1 MLDMEDNKDELWDSY
16 KIDEMTEQELQ
27 EERDAVSHLLP

>member
-1 MLDMEDNKDELWDSY
+1 MQA
-16 KIDEMTEQELQ
+16 TEQELA